1 MLASFAVVGKL
12 CLTKSCETFLV
23 CVFNQVE
30 ELHPAY
36 SKLNYVFLAK
46 VSTGHISTWIVKYK
60 LFYRML
66 IGQNSRL
73 TVLGLFFGSAT
84 KTWASVK
91 RLRRCIKLLVQ

>member
-12 CLTKSCETFLV
+12 CLTKSYETFLV

-46 VSTGHISTWIVKYK
+46 VSTKHISTWIVKFK
-60 LFYRML
+60 PFYR
-66 IGQNSRL
+66 
-73 TVLGLFFGSAT
+73 
-84 KTWASVK
+84 
-91 RLRRCIKLLVQ
+91 C